1 MTRQE
6 LEVEL
11 RVMEYTLQEADETFQ
26 QLREDYHALRAHA
39 DELEALLRYFG
50 IDYPEFYG

>member
-6 LEVEL
+6 LESEL
-11 RVMEYTLQEADETFQ
+11 RVAEYTLQEADETFQ